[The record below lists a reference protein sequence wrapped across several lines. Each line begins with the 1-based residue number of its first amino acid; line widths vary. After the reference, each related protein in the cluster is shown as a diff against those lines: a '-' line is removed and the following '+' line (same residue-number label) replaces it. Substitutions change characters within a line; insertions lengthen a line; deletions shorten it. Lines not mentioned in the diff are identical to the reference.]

1 MLRKG
6 RLVNVIDQAR
16 LAYAPTQ
23 TATRTDRSVEAQLI
37 SQVTARLRSA
47 TSTTKPDFPR
57 LISALH
63 ENRRMWTTMA
73 ADVADADNALPK
85 QLRAQLFYLA
95 EFTEHHSQLVIR
107 GNANADALIDVN
119 TAVLK
124 GLNGQS
130 AA

>member
-1 MLRKG
+1 M
-6 RLVNVIDQAR
+6 NVIEKAK

-23 TATRTDRSVEAQLI
+23 TAIRTDRSVEAQLI

-47 TSTTKPDFPR
+47 MANTKPDFPR
-57 LISALH
+57 LIAALH
-63 ENRRMWTTMA
+63 DNRRMWNTMA
-73 ADVADADNALPK
+73 ADVADRQNALPK
-85 QLRAQLFYLA
+85 QLRAQIFYLA

-107 GNANADALIDVN
+107 GKADAVALVDVN
-119 TAVLK
+119 TAILR